1 MIFLFEDH
9 PLLKERIKGSF
20 ADSLNADTFMREVRG
35 TEVDG
40 KEIIW
45 YINEGD
51 SMGFISP
58 KRMSIIES
66 YLKEF
71 YPEALI

>member
-20 ADSLNADTFMREVRG
+20 ADSLYADTFMREFRG
-35 TEVDG
+35 TKVDG
-40 KEIIW
+40 KEIFW
-45 YINEGD
+45 YLNGGNH
-51 SMGFISP
+51 SGPISP